1 MKNSIESLREMTHH
15 LRISQS
21 HNGTEGQKVMDITA
35 DKLAKITDEIEMI
48 WTNSSI
54 LENDM
59 GDCVLYPSHKQTEFP
74 LDDRLRYIGNTIEK
88 LQTMAAIMKSE
99 LEEIDKSIDKMKGT
113 DE

>member
-1 MKNSIESLREMTHH
+1 MVRMKKSIESLREMTHH
-15 LRISQS
+15 LRISQN
-21 HNGTEGQKVMDITA
+21 HNGTEGQKLTDITA

-48 WTNSSI
+48 WNDLESSHRQI
-54 LENDM
+54 
-59 GDCVLYPSHKQTEFP
+59 EFP
-74 LDDRLRYIGNTIEK
+74 LEDRLRYIGNTIEK